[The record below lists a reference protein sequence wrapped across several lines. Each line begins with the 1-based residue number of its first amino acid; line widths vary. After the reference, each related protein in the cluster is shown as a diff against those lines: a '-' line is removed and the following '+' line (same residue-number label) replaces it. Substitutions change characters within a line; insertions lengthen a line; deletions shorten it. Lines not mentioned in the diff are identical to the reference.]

1 MREFVETFAYQFQ
14 HGANA
19 ERTSGSKDL
28 FYHLFDTL
36 KESKLDMRSELGG
49 HSPVWAMRAQR
60 EGCQAFIAAQNT
72 EVISRDLVI
81 NKNLLW
87 PNEKIDEKMKDWKQK
102 EDLHMVFEYQ
112 EGDVIL
118 GGRFRAPRSNRFYFV
133 HDPNG
138 GKFMQMEIYHNF
150 I

>member
-60 EGCQAFIAAQNT
+60 EGC
-72 EVISRDLVI
+72 
-81 NKNLLW
+81 
-87 PNEKIDEKMKDWKQK
+87 
-102 EDLHMVFEYQ
+102 
-112 EGDVIL
+112 
-118 GGRFRAPRSNRFYFV
+118 
-133 HDPNG
+133 
-138 GKFMQMEIYHNF
+138 
-150 I
+150 